1 MFRLKKT
8 GRFIGSTVSVILA
21 VLLFSINI
29 AGAGLSHAKVA
40 QEKGIQQGCS
50 NVCVSHAQA
59 AVVGDSTNKKEKEDK
74 EPTPPSFTW
83 VDSPYSLL
91 ALYVVPFVFLIVFID
106 RHRQSLLTTHLRF

>member
-1 MFRLKKT
+1 MRVT
-8 GRFIGSTVSVILA
+8 GRFIGAFVSVILA

-29 AGAGLSHAKVA
+29 AGVGLSHAKVA

-50 NVCVSHAQA
+50 NVCTSHSPA
-59 AVVGDSTNKKEKEDK
+59 AVIGDSTNKKDKEDK

-83 VDSPYSLL
+83 IESPYSLL
-91 ALYVVPFVFLIVFID
+91 ALYLAPFVLLLVFID